1 MKLIALLL
9 SLMSK
14 AISLALILAIVI
26 PCLYI
31 GYKGNQP
38 MSVPQAPLG
47 MTYFDFIQDRVEA
60 AKDVKPARCGWGM
73 FLSLATLGPIYSVV
87 YTDVAIHPNGFL
99 AKVTAPDPDIVS
111 HVAGASWVETPGIW
125 WQTVERLSWTM
136 LKSSTTG
143 CKFRPVRM
151 TGWSN

>member
-38 MSVPQAPLG
+38 MSVPQAPSG
-47 MTYFDFIQDRVEA
+47 MTYFEFIQDRVDA
-60 AKDVKPARCGWGM
+60 AKVVKPARCGWGM
-73 FLSLATLGPIYSVV
+73 FLSLVTIGPIYSVV
-87 YTDVAIHPNGFL
+87 YTDVAIQPDGFL
-99 AKVTAPDPDIVS
+99 AKVTAPDPDIPKGVEK
-111 HVAGASWVETPGIW
+111 ASWKEVPGIW
-125 WQTVERLSWTM
+125 WTVVERLSWTM
-136 LKSSTTG
+136 LGKSNAG
-143 CKFRPVRM
+143 CKFRPVA
-151 TGWSN
+151 TNN